1 MEKQLVQRT
10 PAEGRWIA
18 QSGDLNRFL
27 AVSENTGG
35 AYAQWEAI
43 VPPGGGPR
51 LHVHSREDETFYV
64 LQGEVQF
71 LIDGVHQAA
80 PEGSYVSLP
89 AGTSHRFRNESAG
102 IARLLITVTPGGLEG
117 VFFEAGLEV
126 EPSSAVAPSPAGDE
140 REKIR
145 VTALRYG
152 ITLLPE

>member
-1 MEKQLVQRT
+1 MKKQLVQRT

-51 LHVHSREDETFYV
+51 LHVHSREDETFFV

-80 PEGSYVSLP
+80 PAGSYVSLP
-89 AGTSHRFRNESAG
+89 AGTAHRFRNESAS
-102 IARLLITVTPGGLEG
+102 IARVLITVTPGGLEG
-117 VFFEAGLEV
+117 LFFEAGLEI
-126 EPSSAVAPSPAGDE
+126 EPGAEVAPPPAADE
-140 REKIR
+140 KEKIR
-145 VTALRYG
+145 VAALRYG
-152 ITLLPE
+152 IALLSE

>member
-1 MEKQLVQRT
+1 MAKQVVQRRST
-10 PAEGRWIA
+10 EGRWIA

-27 AVSENTGG
+27 AVSEDTGG

-64 LQGEVQF
+64 LEGEVQF
-71 LIDGVHQAA
+71 LIDGVLQAA
-80 PEGSYVSLP
+80 GPGTYVSLP
-89 AGTSHRFRNESAG
+89 AGISHRFRNESTG

-117 VFFEAGLEV
+117 LFFEGGVEV
-126 EPSSAVAPSPAGDE
+126 EPGTVKAPAPAADE

-145 VTALRYG
+145 AAAPRYG
-152 ITLLPE
+152 ITLLQE